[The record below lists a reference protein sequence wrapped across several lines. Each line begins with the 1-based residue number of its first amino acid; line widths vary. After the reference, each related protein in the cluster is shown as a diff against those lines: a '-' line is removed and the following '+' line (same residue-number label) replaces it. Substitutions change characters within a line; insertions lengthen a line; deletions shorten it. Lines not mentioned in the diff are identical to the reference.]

1 MHLKLQ
7 CNCQTS
13 SLFSDVEFYLLNYCI
28 YKMQLHRSYTL
39 EDIVA
44 TQLYLSGF
52 LTLIAGQYGL
62 HGHDFSQ
69 WKVGLKVPW
78 IWNLEFG
85 QGFTTYI
92 VWLKLYYFID
102 LIMCGVKFWQA
113 NSAFLCD
120 IHLLMGLTCVLSIM
134 ETMQSLL
141 KFAR

>member
-1 MHLKLQ
+1 
-7 CNCQTS
+7 
-13 SLFSDVEFYLLNYCI
+13 
-28 YKMQLHRSYTL
+28 
-39 EDIVA
+39 
-44 TQLYLSGF
+44 
-52 LTLIAGQYGL
+52 
-62 HGHDFSQ
+62 
-69 WKVGLKVPW
+69 
-78 IWNLEFG
+78 LEFG

-141 KFAR
+141 KFARWQDNFICDFIATMKIYKGQFYFKYYDNLQIFGVMSSGLFMDYCKGIIHKFTWNG